1 MTLRQRGQE
10 ITVRIAVDGVVQP
23 GSFFK
28 VTEWTTTPRTD
39 IMEES
44 FLGELEDDLDIQHH
58 GFDFSFTVQIQDQA
72 VLEFLSTIIDREQ
85 RAVRHPD
92 ISITVIHVFRER
104 DARNQTEVFHDVF
117 LKVNEFGFSGRKEYT
132 TASFEGKAK
141 RRTLLPGP

>member
-1 MTLRQRGQE
+1 MSYRQRGQE
-10 ITVRIAVDGVVQP
+10 ITVRIAVDGSTKR

-39 IMEES
+39 LVEES

-58 GFDFSFTVQIQDQA
+58 GFDFSFTVQIQDQEVLDFLAA
-72 VLEFLSTIIDREQ
+72 VVARE
-85 RAVRHPD
+85 RTAKPHPD
-92 ISITVIHVFRER
+92 ITITVLHRFREPG
-104 DARNQTEVFHDVF
+104 ATNHVEVFHDVF

-141 RRTLLPGP
+141 RRSLLTA